1 MDCTQRYGLWSL
13 GSNPN
18 KTTPFLIFSI
28 FIIME
33 KVTLTKEQ
41 LFKAMMLR
49 EQKDDENQPKSSVE
63 LKSSGEPKIYKLSD
77 KVVKLLTERIK
88 DEYTAHY
95 YYRAATNWCND
106 MNYKKAASF
115 FEKESSSE
123 LEHAETL
130 QKYLTDFNII
140 PNIPSVKPS
149 HTFTSLVD
157 VINGA
162 YEMELGLMKAYN
174 QNSHEVFVDDITT
187 FDVLTKF
194 RKIQKEAVIEY
205 NDLINGYNLIDKTDK
220 FQILYFEQTYF

>member
-1 MDCTQRYGLWSL
+1 
-13 GSNPN
+13 
-18 KTTPFLIFSI
+18 
-28 FIIME
+28 ME

-41 LFKAMMLR
+41 LFRAMMLK
-49 EQKDDENQPKSSVE
+49 EQKTDESKSKSDE
-63 LKSSGEPKIYKLSD
+63 SKPKSSGEPKLYKLSD

-115 FEKESSSE
+115 FEKEASSE

-140 PNIPSVKPS
+140 PNIPSVNPT
-149 HTFTSLVD
+149 HTFTGLID
-157 VINGA
+157 IINGA

-174 QNSHEVFVDDITT
+174 GSSHEVFVDDITT

-194 RKIQKEAVIEY
+194 RKIQKEAVVEY